1 MNQEELAGRIY
12 AALGSAANIH
22 QVYNCMTRLRVFLVH
37 QDEEMLSALKK
48 IDGVMGL
55 HENGEELQI
64 ILGPGRAAAVTRKV
78 NELCQQASKGQ
89 PSAPSAADV
98 RSKAKIGDGR
108 ELHAAIRQKNATPV
122 KLLFKRI
129 AGIFVPLIPGFI
141 ACGLITGAL
150 NILLK
155 LDPSM
160 SDMASIKLLSV
171 MGNAIF
177 FGMNLFV
184 GVNASKEFGGTPVI
198 GGVMA
203 AILTHPALSQ
213 VILWDSPLTPG
224 RGGIIAVL
232 LVAALAAWIE
242 KKLHRI
248 IPEMFDLFLTPLFVV
263 LISGT
268 VAIVVLQPVGGV
280 ISEAI
285 GAAATTAIEQ
295 GGAFTGFI
303 LGGMWLPMVMLGL
316 HQAMTPIHAELFL
329 RYGMNIL
336 LPVLAMA
343 GAGQVGAAI
352 AVYFKTKNAF
362 LKKTVAS
369 ALPVGI
375 MGIGEPLIY
384 GVTLPLGRPF
394 IGACIGGAFG
404 GAVQAAA
411 AVGVTTMGI
420 SGLPLAAVSS
430 NIPVYLLGVLVAY
443 AAGFAATW
451 IIGFEDPEEEMQE

>member
-1 MNQEELAGRIY
+1 MNQEKLAEEIY
-12 AALGSAANIH
+12 AVVGPADNIKRA
-22 QVYNCMTRLRVFLVH
+22 YNCMTRLRLFLVR
-37 QDEEMLSALKK
+37 QDAEMVSSIKK
-48 IDGVMGL
+48 LDGVMGI
-55 HENGEELQI
+55 HENGEELQV
-64 ILGPGRAAAVTRKV
+64 ILGPGRAAAVSQKI
-78 NELCQQASKGQ
+78 NEMLKQ
-89 PSAPSAADV
+89 PAEQTATVTMAA
-98 RSKAKIGDGR
+98 SKAKIGDGQ
-108 ELHAAIRQKNATPV
+108 ELHAAIRKKNATPI

-129 AGIFVPLIPGFI
+129 AGIFVPLVPGFI

-160 SDMASIKLLSV
+160 ADMASIKLLGI

-203 AILTHPALSQ
+203 AILTHPALAQ
-213 VILWDSPLTPG
+213 VILWDNPLTPG
-224 RGGIIAVL
+224 RGGVIAIL
-232 LVAALAAWIE
+232 LVAAFAAWME

-263 LISGT
+263 LVSGT
-268 VAIVVLQPVGGV
+268 LAIVVLQPIGGM

-285 GAAATTAIEQ
+285 GAAATTAINQ

-375 MGIGEPLIY
+375 MGVGEPLIY

-411 AVGVTTMGI
+411 AVGVSTMGI
-420 SGLPLAAVSS
+420 SGLPLAAVSN
-430 NIPVYLLGVLVAY
+430 NIPIYLLGILVAY
-443 AAGFAATW
+443 IAGFIATW
-451 IIGFEDPEEEMQE
+451 LIGFEDPEEEQE

>member
-1 MNQEELAGRIY
+1 MNQEKLAEEIY
-12 AALGSAANIH
+12 AVVGPADNIKRA
-22 QVYNCMTRLRVFLVH
+22 YNCMTRLRLFLVR
-37 QDEEMLSALKK
+37 QDAEMVSSIKK
-48 IDGVMGL
+48 LDGVMGI
-55 HENGEELQI
+55 HENGEELQV
-64 ILGPGRAAAVTRKV
+64 ILGPGRAAVVSQKINEMLKQPAEQTATVTM
-78 NELCQQASKGQ
+78 
-89 PSAPSAADV
+89 AA
-98 RSKAKIGDGR
+98 SKAKIGDGQ
-108 ELHAAIRQKNATPV
+108 ELHAAIRKKNATPI

-129 AGIFVPLIPGFI
+129 AGIFVPLVPGFI

-160 SDMASIKLLSV
+160 ADMASIKLLGI

-203 AILTHPALSQ
+203 AILTHPALAQ
-213 VILWDSPLTPG
+213 VILWDNPLTPG
-224 RGGIIAVL
+224 RGGVIAIL
-232 LVAALAAWIE
+232 LVAAFAAWME

-263 LISGT
+263 LVSGT
-268 VAIVVLQPVGGV
+268 LAIVVLQPIGGM

-285 GAAATTAIEQ
+285 GAAATTAINQ

-375 MGIGEPLIY
+375 MGVGEPLIY

-411 AVGVTTMGI
+411 AVGVSTMGI
-420 SGLPLAAVSS
+420 SGLPLAAVSN
-430 NIPVYLLGVLVAY
+430 NIPIYLLGILVAY
-443 AAGFAATW
+443 IAGFIATW
-451 IIGFEDPEEEMQE
+451 LIGFEDPEEEQE

>member
-1 MNQEELAGRIY
+1 MVSSI
-12 AALGSAANIH
+12 
-22 QVYNCMTRLRVFLVH
+22 
-37 QDEEMLSALKK
+37 KK
-48 IDGVMGL
+48 LDGVMGI
-55 HENGEELQI
+55 HENGEELQV
-64 ILGPGRAAAVTRKV
+64 ILGPGRAAAVAKKI
-78 NELCQQASKGQ
+78 NALLKQAEEQ
-89 PSAPSAADV
+89 PVTVTTAA
-98 RSKAKIGDGR
+98 SKAKIGDGQ
-108 ELHAAIRQKNATPV
+108 ELHAAIRKKNATPI

-129 AGIFVPLIPGFI
+129 AGIFVPLVPGFI

-160 SDMASIKLLSV
+160 ADMASIKLLGI

-203 AILTHPALSQ
+203 AILTHPALAQ
-213 VILWDSPLTPG
+213 VILWDNPLTPG
-224 RGGIIAVL
+224 RGGVIAIL
-232 LVAALAAWIE
+232 LVAAFAAWME

-263 LISGT
+263 LVSGT
-268 VAIVVLQPVGGV
+268 LAIVVLQPIGGM

-285 GAAATTAIEQ
+285 GAAATTAINQ

-375 MGIGEPLIY
+375 MGVGEPLIY

-411 AVGVTTMGI
+411 AVGVSTMGI
-420 SGLPLAAVSS
+420 SGLPLAAVSN
-430 NIPVYLLGVLVAY
+430 NIPIYLLGILVAY
-443 AAGFAATW
+443 IAGFIATW
-451 IIGFEDPEEEMQE
+451 LIGFEDPEEEQE